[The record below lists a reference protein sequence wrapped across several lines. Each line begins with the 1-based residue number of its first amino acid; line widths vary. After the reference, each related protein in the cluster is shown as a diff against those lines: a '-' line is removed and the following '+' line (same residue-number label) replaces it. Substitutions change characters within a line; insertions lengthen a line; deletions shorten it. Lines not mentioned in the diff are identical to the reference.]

1 MPSKQTRR
9 HFLQVLS
16 AGLILPFTPAAL
28 SMGATSR
35 SSAEQSDGDIKVW
48 STVGEK
54 RFSESAPIKW
64 HAAASGESGA
74 TIVLNPE
81 KRFQEI
87 LGFGAAFTDSACYTF
102 NQIEEAPREKLFREL
117 FDPKEMGLSVCRSC
131 IGASDYSIKAYS
143 FDDGDADAEL
153 KRFSIAHDRDYILPM
168 LRLARKINPDL
179 FLLATPWSP
188 PGWMKSNNS
197 MLGGNMQRKY
207 MASYAHYFLK
217 FLRAY
222 EAEGVPVQAVSVQ
235 NEVDTDQDGR
245 MPACSWPQEYEA
257 DFVRLFLGP
266 LLEKEGLKTKIWLID
281 HNYNL
286 WGRALDELELPD
298 IRKYASGIAWHGYVG
313 EPEAMTRVH
322 DAYPEIGAYWTEGG
336 PEYTAPDYLADW
348 SQWSKTFTGILR
360 NWSRSITAWNL
371 ALDEVGKPN
380 IGPFSCGGL
389 VTVNSKSKEITR
401 SGQYWAL
408 AHFSRCIKRGAKR
421 FDSHA
426 NIQDIH
432 HVAFENPDGQKVLVL
447 TNTGSDRATSFQ
459 IGGQAAHLELEKNSV
474 TTVAW
479 R

>member
-9 HFLQVLS
+9 HFLQILS
-16 AGLILPFTPAAL
+16 AGLILPYTPAL
-28 SMGATSR
+28 SMGVAGR
-35 SSAEQSDGDIKVW
+35 PSAEQPGGDIKVW
-48 STVGEK
+48 STAGEK
-54 RFSESAPIKW
+54 RFSESAPLRW
-64 HAAASGESGA
+64 QPAANGETGA
-74 TIVLNPE
+74 TIVLSPE
-81 KRFQEI
+81 RRFQEI
-87 LGFGAAFTDSACYTF
+87 LGFGAAFTDAACYTF
-102 NQIEEAPREKLFREL
+102 NQIEEVAREKLFHEL
-117 FDPKEMGLSVCRSC
+117 FDAKEMGLSVCRTC
-131 IGASDYSIKAYS
+131 IGASDYSAKAYS
-143 FDDGDADAEL
+143 YDDGDADAEL

-179 FLLATPWSP
+179 FLLASPWSP

-222 EAEGVPVQAVSVQ
+222 EAEGVPVQAVTVQ
-235 NEVDTDQDGR
+235 NEVDTDQDSR

-266 LLEKEGLKTKIWLID
+266 LLEKEGMKTKIWLID

-348 SQWSKTFTGILR
+348 TQWSKTFTGILR

-389 VTVNSKSKEITR
+389 VSVNSKSKDITR

-421 FDSHA
+421 FDSQA
-426 NIQDIH
+426 NIQDIQ

-447 TNTGSDRATSFQ
+447 TNAGSDRATSVQ
-459 IGGQAAHLELEKNSV
+459 IGGQAAKLDLEKNSV
-474 TTVAW
+474 TTIAW

>member
-9 HFLQVLS
+9 RFLQTLS
-16 AGLILPFTPAAL
+16 AGLILPFTPAASL
-28 SMGATSR
+28 GAVRVPST
-35 SSAEQSDGDIKVW
+35 EQPGGDIKVLV
-48 STVGEK
+48 TVGEK

-64 HAAASGESGA
+64 HPAASGETGA
-74 TIVLNPE
+74 TIVLSPE
-81 KRFQEI
+81 KKFQEI
-87 LGFGAAFTDSACYTF
+87 LGFGAAFTDAACYTF

-117 FDPKEMGLSVCRSC
+117 FDPKEMGLNVCRTC
-131 IGASDYSIKAYS
+131 IGASDYSAKAYS

-168 LRLARKINPDL
+168 LRLARKVNPDL
-179 FLLATPWSP
+179 FLLSSPWSP

-222 EAEGVPVQAVSVQ
+222 EAEGVPVQAVTVQ
-235 NEVDTDQDGR
+235 NEVDTDQDSR

-266 LLEKEGLKTKIWLID
+266 LLEKEGMKTKIWLID

-313 EPEAMTRVH
+313 EPEAMTKVH

-348 SQWSKTFTGILR
+348 TQWSKTFTSILR

-380 IGPFSCGGL
+380 IGPFSCGGV
-389 VTVNSKSKEITR
+389 VTVNSKTKEITR

-421 FDSHA
+421 FDSQA
-426 NIQDIH
+426 NIQDVH

-447 TNTGSDRATSFQ
+447 TNTGSDRATSVQ
-459 IGGQAAHLELEKNSV
+459 IGGQATHLDLEKNSV
-474 TTVAW
+474 TTLAW